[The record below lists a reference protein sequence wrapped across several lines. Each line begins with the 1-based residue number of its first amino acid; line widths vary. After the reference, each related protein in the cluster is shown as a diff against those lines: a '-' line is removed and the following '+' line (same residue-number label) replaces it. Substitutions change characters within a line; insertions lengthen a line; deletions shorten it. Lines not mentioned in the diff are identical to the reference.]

1 MTASA
6 WGFAVVTV
14 LAYWGGIVL
23 VKRLKLK
30 NVPPLIP
37 ALAALMLMFAVLPVS
52 YQEYMEGGQ
61 LIGVWI
67 TPATVAL
74 GLALYRRR
82 QLLLKHL
89 RPVLLASMAGTVTA
103 LSSTLLLCRL
113 LDLDLE
119 LTAPL
124 LTKSVTT
131 PVAISI
137 AEVIGAVP
145 ALAAAMVVIAGN
157 TGGAIG
163 LALLT
168 ALGIKSPLARGL
180 AMGTAAHALGTATAL
195 RESET
200 AGALGGVALI
210 LAGIFTALL
219 APWLVRLL

>member
-1 MTASA
+1 MTARA
-6 WGFAVVTV
+6 WAFAAVTV

-23 VKRLKLK
+23 VKRLKLR

-37 ALAALMLMFAVLPVS
+37 ALAALILMLAVLPVS
-52 YQEYMEGGQ
+52 YQQYMEGGE

-82 QLLLKHL
+82 QVLKKHL
-89 RPVLLASMAGTVTA
+89 RPVLLASITGTVSA
-103 LSSTLLLCRL
+103 LASTVLLCRL
-113 LDLDLE
+113 LGLDRE
-119 LTAPL
+119 LSAPL
-124 LTKSVTT
+124 LSKSVTT

-145 ALAAAMVVIAGN
+145 ALAVAMVVIAGN
-157 TGGAIG
+157 VGGAGG

-180 AMGTAAHALGTATAL
+180 AMGTASHALGTATAM

-200 AGALGGVALI
+200 AGALGGVAII

-219 APWLVRLL
+219 APWLMRLL